1 MFGKKKNTG
10 YRNLGGSSFQN
21 DMERGLGKTDS
32 TSTTPQGYSGAGG
45 SSFQNDMETGL
56 GRKGVHSNPNQL
68 PSSFGGFGDQDFQQ
82 DITSGL
88 SVGKIDNSM
97 SPDWN
102 KKRER
107 RRNILDEWADRAG
120 GSDF

>member
-10 YRNLGGSSFQN
+10 YRNLGGSSFQ
-21 DMERGLGKTDS
+21 D
-32 TSTTPQGYSGAGG
+32 
-45 SSFQNDMETGL
+45 DMETGL
-56 GRKGVHSNPNQL
+56 GRKGVHSDATKL

-88 SVGKIDNSM
+88 SVGRIDNSM